1 MYTLVTGRRKTLQDL
16 LTAGRRIFTLKRMFN
31 VINGISRRDDTLP
44 ERFLKE
50 PLSEGGAKGQVVEL
64 EPMLDEYYSYMGW
77 DKDGIPTIE
86 TLKELGIL
94 PIVEKYM
101 NNK

>member
-1 MYTLVTGRRKTLQDL
+1 
-16 LTAGRRIFTLKRMFN
+16 
-31 VINGISRRDDTLP
+31 
-44 ERFLKE
+44 
-50 PLSEGGAKGQVVEL
+50 LSEGGAKGQVVEL

-94 PIVEKYM
+94 PIVERYM
-101 NNK
+101 NSK